1 LYAENSQLQI
11 VPQLKAQNP
20 PASLSARSEWLPL
33 VGVLVATLVTYA
45 STFAFGWVYDDPP
58 QIPQNQDLEWSR
70 IGFLFTHQL
79 WASTAGTEARF
90 YRPLL
95 TLWFLIN
102 KTVFGLNPHWFHV
115 TTVLAHL
122 AASALAFFVAR
133 ALLEDAG
140 SAFFA
145 AAIFALHP
153 LQVESAS
160 WISSVNDSLAAAL
173 CFASFL
179 TYRRARTKQ
188 QNSAGWWILSGF
200 LFLLALFTKEVS
212 VVLPGIILVD
222 LFNRSGD
229 VRSTSSGRPLLTAI
243 SPYVAIVVLW
253 LALRSWALGESAGT
267 SSAASWSSCLLTA
280 PKIFLFNLGRV
291 FIPIG
296 LASQYDFRAVES
308 PGSVQFLL
316 LVIAVLAL
324 VWLGVRVAKRDPRLW
339 VAFAWLILPMVPTF
353 NLRWM
358 NQDDFV
364 HDRYMYMSML
374 GVALFAGSA
383 YGWIRNKWPNLQ
395 VVRPLAA
402 CIAVSLAFASAIQ
415 SEYWANDLILFSR
428 AVSRAPDNEWAQ
440 LNYGSALSARSKFVE
455 AAPHFVRSYE
465 LNPGWRAADFAGF
478 AFQQSGDLPRG
489 EQWFEAALHYNPSL
503 ANAWFGLGQ
512 IRLQQHLPEE
522 AIPYLKKALEFGP
535 TADGFHYELGTALE
549 QVSQKSNAIEEYKTE
564 LQLHPYQTG
573 AQKALDRLQ
582 ATHSPVK

>member
-1 LYAENSQLQI
+1 M
-11 VPQLKAQNP
+11 V
-20 PASLSARSEWLPL
+20 
-33 VGVLVATLVTYA
+33 VLFATLATYA
-45 STFAFGWVYDDPP
+45 STFTFGWVYDDPP
-58 QIPQNQDLEWSR
+58 QIPQNQNLEWSR

-79 WASTAGTEARF
+79 WASMAGTDARF

-122 AASALAFFVAR
+122 AASALAFFVAS

-140 SAFFA
+140 SALFA

-179 TYRRARTKQ
+179 IYRRARMKQ
-188 QNSAGWWILSGF
+188 HNSAGWWILSGV

-222 LFNRSGD
+222 LWLNRGTAT
-229 VRSTSSGRPLLTAI
+229 RSASSQRSLPAAI
-243 SPYVAIVVLW
+243 FPYAVIVAVW
-253 LALRSWALGESAGT
+253 LALRSWALGETAGA
-267 SSAASWSSCLLTA
+267 SSAISWTSCLLTA
-280 PKIFLFNLGRV
+280 PKIFLFNLYRV
-291 FIPIG
+291 FVPVG
-296 LASQYDFRAVES
+296 LSPQYDFRAVES
-308 PGSVQFLL
+308 PASGQFLL
-316 LVIAVLAL
+316 VMIALIALAAL
-324 VWLGVRVAKRDPRLW
+324 AVRVAKRDPRLW
-339 VAFAWLILPMVPTF
+339 VALAWLIFPMLPAF

-374 GVALFAGSA
+374 GVALLAGSA
-383 YGWIRNKWPNLQ
+383 YGWVRKTWPNLQ
-395 VVRPLAA
+395 VLRPLAA
-402 CIAVSLAFASAIQ
+402 CIAVVLAFASAIQ
-415 SEYWANDLILFSR
+415 SQYWANDVILFSR

-440 LNYGSALSARSKFVE
+440 LNYGSALSARGKFAE

-465 LNPGWRAADFAGF
+465 LMPGWRAADFAGF
-478 AFQQSGDLPRG
+478 SFQQSGDMTQA
-489 EQWFEAALHYNPSL
+489 EQWFKAALLYNPSL
-503 ANAWFGLGQ
+503 ANAWFGMGQ

-522 AIPYLKKALEFGP
+522 AIPYLKKALEFEP
-535 TADGFHYELGTALE
+535 TADGFHYEMGTALE
-549 QVSQKSNAIEEYKTE
+549 QVSQKSSAIEEYKTE
-564 LQLHPYQTG
+564 LHLHPYQTG

-582 ATHSPVK
+582 ASSVPGR